1 MLKVY
6 KYSKR
11 RSNGGFSKEASM
23 RRAATVLL
31 AAILFAWPA
40 ASSGADE
47 VLVLLKK
54 SVDAYGGENA
64 LATLVFRESGRII
77 TPMRGGKEGTITRI
91 YRPPAQLRVEVSF
104 PGETP
109 EVRILDGKKGWR
121 QGQATT
127 GMPLDAM
134 VLQAARF
141 GLPLNLLQRRGEV
154 KDLGT
159 VARDGR
165 ERRVLELPLGGS
177 LSMTAEIEPATGRV
191 LRSTA
196 KSAGGMGG
204 MSMSVGGTPGGGVEF
219 ATTYDD
225 FRKVDGILFP
235 FKEGNFAMGQ
245 HTGDTVLEKVE
256 VLKALPGGA
265 LTP

>member
-1 MLKVY
+1 
-6 KYSKR
+6 
-11 RSNGGFSKEASM
+11 M
-23 RRAATVLL
+23 RRTAAALL
-31 AAILFAWPA
+31 TAVLFAWPA
-40 ASSGADE
+40 ASLGADE
-47 VLVLLKK
+47 VLGLLKK
-54 SVDAYGGENA
+54 SVDAYGGEKA
-64 LATLVFRESGRII
+64 LAALVFRESGRLVA
-77 TPMRGGKEGTITRI
+77 TMRGGKEGTITRI
-91 YRPPAQLRVEVSF
+91 YRRPDQLRVEVSF

-121 QGQATT
+121 QGQKAT

-159 VARDGR
+159 VARDGKAL
-165 ERRVLELPLGGS
+165 RVVALPLGGNS
-177 LSMTAEIEPATGRV
+177 SMTAEIDPATGHI

-204 MSMSVGGTPGGGVEF
+204 MSMSVGGTPGGEVEF

-225 FRKVDGILFP
+225 FRKADGILFA

-256 VLKALPGGA
+256 VLKALPDRA
-265 LTP
+265 LMP

>member
-1 MLKVY
+1 MGRV
-6 KYSKR
+6 
-11 RSNGGFSKEASM
+11 
-23 RRAATVLL
+23 AAVLL
-31 AAILFAWPA
+31 AAFLFAWPA

-47 VLVLLKK
+47 VLGLLKK
-54 SVDAYGGENA
+54 SVDAYGGEKA
-64 LATLVFRESGRII
+64 LAALVFRESGRI
-77 TPMRGGKEGTITRI
+77 TAPMRGGKEGTIARI
-91 YRPPAQLRVEVSF
+91 YGRPDRLRVEVAF
-104 PGETP
+104 PDETP

-121 QGQATT
+121 QGQEAT
-127 GMPLDAM
+127 GMPFDAM

-141 GLPLNLLQRRGEV
+141 GLPLNLLQRRSEV
-154 KDLGT
+154 RDLGT
-159 VARDGR
+159 VTRDGK

-177 LSMTAEIEPATGRV
+177 LSMTAEIDPATGRV

-219 ATTYDD
+219 ATTYGD
-225 FRKVDGILFP
+225 FRKVDGILFAL
-235 FKEGNFAMGQ
+235 KEGNFAMGQ

-256 VLKALPGGA
+256 ILKSLPDGA

>member
-1 MLKVY
+1 
-6 KYSKR
+6 
-11 RSNGGFSKEASM
+11 M
-23 RRAATVLL
+23 RRTAMALV

-47 VLVLLKK
+47 VLDLVKK
-54 SVDAYGGENA
+54 SVNAYGGEKA
-64 LATLVFRESGRII
+64 LATLIFLESGRL
-77 TPMRGGKEGTITRI
+77 TSAMQGGKEGSIARL
-91 YRPPAQLRVEVSF
+91 YRRPDKLRVEVSF
-104 PGETP
+104 ADETP
-109 EVRILDGKKGWR
+109 EVRILDGKNGWR
-121 QGQATT
+121 QSQEAS

-141 GLPLNLLQRRGEV
+141 ALPLNLLQRRGAL

-159 VARDGR
+159 AARDGKIL
-165 ERRVLELPLGGS
+165 RVLELPLGRG
-177 LSMTAEIEPATGRV
+177 LSVTAEIDPANGRI

-225 FRKVDGILFP
+225 FRKVDGFLFA

-245 HTGDTVLEKVE
+245 HTGDTVLDKIEI
-256 VLKALPGGA
+256 LKALPDGA

>member
-1 MLKVY
+1 M
-6 KYSKR
+6 KR
-11 RSNGGFSKEASM
+11 T
-23 RRAATVLL
+23 ATAFL

-47 VLVLLKK
+47 VLALLRK
-54 SVDAYGGENA
+54 SVDAYGGEKA
-64 LATLVFRESGRII
+64 LAKLVFLESGRL
-77 TPMRGGKEGTITRI
+77 TATMRGGKEGSIARL
-91 YRPPAQLRVEVSF
+91 YRRPDKLRVEISF
-104 PGETP
+104 ADETP

-121 QGQATT
+121 QGQEAT
-127 GMPLDAM
+127 GMPFDAM

-141 GLPLNLLQRRGEV
+141 ALPLNLLQRRGEV

-159 VARDGR
+159 VARDGKV
-165 ERRVLELPLGGS
+165 RRVLELPLGAS
-177 LSMTAEIEPATGRV
+177 LSMTAEIDPATGRV

-204 MSMSVGGTPGGGVEF
+204 MSMSVGGMSGGGVEF

-225 FRKVDGILFP
+225 FRKVDGILFA

-245 HTGDTVLEKVE
+245 HTGDTVIEKIE
-256 VLKALPGGA
+256 ILKTLPDGA

>member
-1 MLKVY
+1 
-6 KYSKR
+6 
-11 RSNGGFSKEASM
+11 M
-23 RRAATVLL
+23 RRTATALL
-31 AAILFAWPA
+31 AAVLFAWPA

-47 VLVLLKK
+47 VLGLLKK
-54 SVDAYGGENA
+54 SVSAYGGEKA
-64 LATLVFRESGRII
+64 LATLIFLESGRL
-77 TPMRGGKEGTITRI
+77 TAAMRDGKEGSIARL
-91 YRPPAQLRVEVSF
+91 YQRPDKLRVEVSF
-104 PGETP
+104 ADETP
-109 EVRILDGKKGWR
+109 EVRILDGKTGWR
-121 QGQATT
+121 QSLEAS

-141 GLPLNLLQRRGEV
+141 ALPLNLLQRRSDL

-159 VARDGR
+159 VKRDGR
-165 ERRVLELPLGGS
+165 MLRVLELPLGGN
-177 LSMTAEIEPATGRV
+177 LSITAEIDPASGRI

-225 FRKVDGILFP
+225 FRKVDGFLFA
-235 FKEGNFAMGQ
+235 FREGNFAMGR
-245 HTGDTVLEKVE
+245 HTGDTVIEKVE
-256 VLKALPGGA
+256 ILKALPDGA

>member
-1 MLKVY
+1 
-6 KYSKR
+6 
-11 RSNGGFSKEASM
+11 M
-23 RRAATVLL
+23 RRTATALL

-40 ASSGADE
+40 ASCGADE
-47 VLVLLKK
+47 VLDLLKK
-54 SVDAYGGENA
+54 SVDAYGGEKA
-64 LATLVFRESGRII
+64 LAALVFRESGRI
-77 TPMRGGKEGTITRI
+77 TVPMRGAREGTITRI
-91 YRPPAQLRVEVSF
+91 YRRPAQLRVEVAL

-121 QGQATT
+121 QGREAT
-127 GMPLDAM
+127 GMPFDAM

-141 GLPLNLLQRRGEV
+141 ALPLNLLQRRGEV

-159 VARDGR
+159 VSRDGR
-165 ERRVLELPLGGS
+165 ERRVVELPLGVS
-177 LSMTAEIEPATGRV
+177 LSMTVEIDPSTGRV

-225 FRKVDGILFP
+225 FREVDGILFA

-245 HTGDTVLEKVE
+245 HTGDTVLEKIE
-256 VLKALPGGA
+256 ILKALPDGA

>member
-1 MLKVY
+1 
-6 KYSKR
+6 
-11 RSNGGFSKEASM
+11 M
-23 RRAATVLL
+23 RRTAMALL

-47 VLVLLKK
+47 VLGLLKK
-54 SVDAYGGENA
+54 SVDAYGGEKA
-64 LATLVFRESGRII
+64 LATLVFRESGRIT
-77 TPMRGGKEGTITRI
+77 TPMRGDREGAITRI
-91 YRPPAQLRVEVSF
+91 YRRPAQLRVEVSF

-109 EVRILDGKKGWR
+109 EVRILDGKRGWR
-121 QGQATT
+121 QGQEAT
-127 GMPLDAM
+127 GMPFDAM

-141 GLPLNLLQRRGEV
+141 ALPLNLLERRGEV

-159 VARDGR
+159 VSRDGK

-177 LSMTAEIEPATGRV
+177 LSMTAEIDPATGRV

-204 MSMSVGGTPGGGVEF
+204 MSMSVGGTPGEGVEF

-225 FRKVDGILFP
+225 FRKVDGVLFA

-245 HTGDTVLEKVE
+245 HTGDTVLEKIE
-256 VLKALPGGA
+256 ILKTLPDRA

>member
-1 MLKVY
+1 
-6 KYSKR
+6 
-11 RSNGGFSKEASM
+11 M
-23 RRAATVLL
+23 RRTAAVLL

-40 ASSGADE
+40 VSTGADE
-47 VLVLLKK
+47 VLDLVKK
-54 SVDAYGGENA
+54 SVNAYGGEKA
-64 LATLVFRESGRII
+64 LATLIFLESGKL
-77 TPMRGGKEGTITRI
+77 TATMRGGKEGSIARL
-91 YRPPAQLRVEVSF
+91 YQRPDKLRVEITF
-104 PGETP
+104 GDETP
-109 EVRILDGKKGWR
+109 EVRILDGKTGWR
-121 QGQATT
+121 QSLEAS

-141 GLPLNLLQRRGEV
+141 ALPLNLLQRWRDL
-154 KDLGT
+154 KDKGM

-165 ERRVLELPLGGS
+165 KLRVIELPLGGK
-177 LSMTAEIEPATGRV
+177 LSITAEIDPATGRI

-204 MSMSVGGTPGGGVEF
+204 MSMSVGGTPGAGVEF

-225 FRKVDGILFP
+225 FRKVDGFLFA

-245 HTGDTVLEKVE
+245 HTGDTVLEKIE
-256 VLKALPGGA
+256 ILKTLPDGA